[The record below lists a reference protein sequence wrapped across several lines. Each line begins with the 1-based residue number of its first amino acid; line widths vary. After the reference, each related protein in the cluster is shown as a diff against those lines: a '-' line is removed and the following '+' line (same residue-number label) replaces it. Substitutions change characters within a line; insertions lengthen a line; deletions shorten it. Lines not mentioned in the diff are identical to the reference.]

1 MENEYVRTLNSVL
14 QYEKSQFIIV
24 SLGLITVLAIL
35 TFVAVKQSKKKTV
48 FDKIIILAI
57 AVTLC
62 AAFAGYR
69 IQYNT
74 YRTNIH
80 RDIAGNATVTYHGEF
95 THDDYQK
102 DSFYHNVYII
112 DSTGED
118 LLLRYPDYAN
128 MHSTYS
134 DFHEMP
140 AGSFAG
146 TVIYSENSR
155 IVLKWTVDTGSAGD
169 QP

>member
-1 MENEYVRTLNSVL
+1 MENEYMRILNSVL

-24 SLGLITVLAIL
+24 STGLIAVLAIL
-35 TFVAVKQSKKKTV
+35 TFAAVKQFKKKTV
-48 FDKIIILAI
+48 FVKIIILAI
-57 AVTLC
+57 AATLC
-62 AAFAGYR
+62 TAFAGYL

-74 YRTNIH
+74 CRDNI
-80 RDIAGNATVTYHGEF
+80 RLDMDDNATVTYHGEF
-95 THDDYQK
+95 THDNYQK

-134 DFHEMP
+134 DFCEMP
-140 AGSFAG
+140 LG
-146 TVIYSENSR
+146 TFTGTIVYGKNSR

>member
-1 MENEYVRTLNSVL
+1 MNSVL

-24 SLGLITVLAIL
+24 SVALIIVLAVL
-35 TFVAVKQSKKKTV
+35 TLLAIKLFKKNSIIN
-48 FDKIIILAI
+48 KIIILAI

-62 AAFAGYR
+62 AAFAGYL

-80 RDIAGNATVTYHGEF
+80 RDIACNATVTYHGEF

-118 LLLRYPDYAN
+118 LLLRYPNYAN
-128 MHSTYS
+128 MHSTYYNFS
-134 DFHEMP
+134 EMP
-140 AGSFAG
+140 VGSFTG
-146 TVIYSENSR
+146 TIIYSENSK
-155 IVLKWTVDTGSAGD
+155 IILEWTIDVAPVGK

>member
-1 MENEYVRTLNSVL
+1 MGNKYVHIMNSVL

-24 SLGLITVLAIL
+24 SVALIIVLAVL
-35 TFVAVKQSKKKTV
+35 TLLAIKLFKKNSIIN
-48 FDKIIILAI
+48 KIIILAI

-62 AAFAGYR
+62 AAFAGYL

-80 RDIAGNATVTYHGEF
+80 RDIACNATVTYHGQF

-118 LLLRYPDYAN
+118 LLLRYPNYAN
-128 MHSTYS
+128 MHSTYYNFS
-134 DFHEMP
+134 EMP
-140 AGSFAG
+140 VGSFTG
-146 TVIYSENSR
+146 TIIYSENSK
-155 IVLKWTVDTGSAGD
+155 IILEWTIDVAPVGK

>member
-1 MENEYVRTLNSVL
+1 MGNKYVHIMNSVL

-24 SLGLITVLAIL
+24 STGLIAVLAIL
-35 TFVAVKQSKKKTV
+35 TFAAVKQFKKKTV

-57 AVTLC
+57 AATLC
-62 AAFAGYR
+62 TAFAGHL

-80 RDIAGNATVTYHGEF
+80 RDIACDATVTYHGEF

-140 AGSFAG
+140 LGSFTG
-146 TVIYSENSR
+146 TIVYGKSSK
-155 IVLKWTVDTGSAGD
+155 IVLKWAMDTVPAGD

>member
-1 MENEYVRTLNSVL
+1 MGNKYVHIMNSVL

-24 SLGLITVLAIL
+24 STGLIAVLAIL
-35 TFVAVKQSKKKTV
+35 TFAAVKQFKKKTV
-48 FDKIIILAI
+48 FDRIIILAI
-57 AVTLC
+57 AATLC
-62 AAFAGYR
+62 TAFAGYL

-80 RDIAGNATVTYHGEF
+80 RDIACNATVTYHGEF

-140 AGSFAG
+140 AGSFTG
-146 TVIYSENSR
+146 TIIYSENSK
-155 IVLKWTVDTGSAGD
+155 IVLKWAMDTEPTGD

>member
-1 MENEYVRTLNSVL
+1 MENKYVHIMNSAL
-14 QYEKSQFIIV
+14 QYEKSQFIILSV
-24 SLGLITVLAIL
+24 GLIIVLAVL
-35 TFVAVKQSKKKTV
+35 TLHAIKQFKKNSIIN
-48 FDKIIILAI
+48 KIIILAI

-62 AAFAGYR
+62 AAFAGYL

-80 RDIAGNATVTYHGEF
+80 RDIACDATVTYHGEF

-118 LLLRYPDYAN
+118 FLLRYPDYAN

-140 AGSFAG
+140 LGSFTG
-146 TVIYSENSR
+146 TIVYGKNSK
-155 IVLKWTVDTGSAGD
+155 IVLKWAMDTVPAGD

>member
-1 MENEYVRTLNSVL
+1 MEHEYMRILNSVL

-24 SLGLITVLAIL
+24 STGLMAVLAIL
-35 TFVAVKQSKKKTV
+35 MFVAVKQFKKKTV

-57 AVTLC
+57 AATLC
-62 AAFAGYR
+62 TAFAGYL

-74 YRTNIH
+74 CRDNI
-80 RDIAGNATVTYHGEF
+80 RLDMDDNATVTYHGEF
-95 THDDYQK
+95 THDNYQK

-140 AGSFAG
+140 VGSFAG

>member
-1 MENEYVRTLNSVL
+1 
-14 QYEKSQFIIV
+14 
-24 SLGLITVLAIL
+24 
-35 TFVAVKQSKKKTV
+35 
-48 FDKIIILAI
+48 
-57 AVTLC
+57 
-62 AAFAGYR
+62 
-69 IQYNT
+69 
-74 YRTNIH
+74 
-80 RDIAGNATVTYHGEF
+80 
-95 THDDYQK
+95 
-102 DSFYHNVYII
+102 VYII

-155 IVLKWTVDTGSAGD
+155 IVLYWSMDAGPTGD
-169 QP
+169 QPKIVKGNFCMKKKTVILQRTKLDLRCSTQLNKKAVRFFSQQPP

>member
-1 MENEYVRTLNSVL
+1 MGNKYVHIMNSVL

-24 SLGLITVLAIL
+24 SVALIIVLAVL
-35 TFVAVKQSKKKTV
+35 TLLAIKLFKKNSIIN
-48 FDKIIILAI
+48 KIIILAI

-80 RDIAGNATVTYHGEF
+80 RDIACNATVTYHGEF

-118 LLLRYPDYAN
+118 LLLRYPNYAN
-128 MHSTYS
+128 MHSTYYNFS
-134 DFHEMP
+134 EMP
-140 AGSFAG
+140 VGSFTG
-146 TVIYSENSR
+146 TIIYSENSK
-155 IVLKWTVDTGSAGD
+155 IILEWTIDVAPVGK

>member
-1 MENEYVRTLNSVL
+1 MGNKYVHIMNSVL

-24 SLGLITVLAIL
+24 SVALIIVLAVL
-35 TFVAVKQSKKKTV
+35 TLLAIKLFKKNSIIN
-48 FDKIIILAI
+48 KIIILAI

-62 AAFAGYR
+62 AAFAGYL

-80 RDIAGNATVTYHGEF
+80 RDIACNATVTYHGEF

-118 LLLRYPDYAN
+118 LLLRYPNYAN
-128 MHSTYS
+128 MHSTYYNFS
-134 DFHEMP
+134 EMP
-140 AGSFAG
+140 VGSFTG
-146 TVIYSENSR
+146 TIIYSENSK
-155 IVLKWTVDTGSAGD
+155 IILEWTIDVAPVGK

>member
-1 MENEYVRTLNSVL
+1 MGNKYVHIMNSVL

-24 SLGLITVLAIL
+24 SVALIIVLAVL
-35 TFVAVKQSKKKTV
+35 TLLAIKLFKKNSIIN
-48 FDKIIILAI
+48 KIIILAI

-80 RDIAGNATVTYHGEF
+80 RDIACNATVTYHGEF

-118 LLLRYPDYAN
+118 LLLRYPNYAN
-128 MHSTYS
+128 MHSTYYNFS
-134 DFHEMP
+134 EMP
-140 AGSFAG
+140 VGSFTG
-146 TVIYSENSR
+146 TIIYSENSKIILEWT
-155 IVLKWTVDTGSAGD
+155 IVVAPVGK

>member
-1 MENEYVRTLNSVL
+1 MGNKYVHIMNSVL

-24 SLGLITVLAIL
+24 RVGLIIVLAVL
-35 TFVAVKQSKKKTV
+35 TLLAIKLFKKNSIIN
-48 FDKIIILAI
+48 KIIILAI

-62 AAFAGYR
+62 AAFAGYL

-80 RDIAGNATVTYHGEF
+80 RDIACNATVTYHGEF

-102 DSFYHNVYII
+102 ESFYHNVYII

-128 MHSTYS
+128 MHSTYYNFS
-134 DFHEMP
+134 EMP
-140 AGSFAG
+140 VGSFTG
-146 TVIYSENSR
+146 TIIYSENSK
-155 IVLKWTVDTGSAGD
+155 IILEWTIDVAPIGE

>member
-1 MENEYVRTLNSVL
+1 MENEYMRILNSVL

-24 SLGLITVLAIL
+24 SVGLIIVLAVL
-35 TFVAVKQSKKKTV
+35 TLLAIKLFKKNSIIN
-48 FDKIIILAI
+48 KIIILAI

-62 AAFAGYR
+62 AAFAGYL

-80 RDIAGNATVTYHGEF
+80 RDIACDATVTYHGEF

-112 DSTGED
+112 DSTGGD

-128 MHSTYS
+128 MHSTYYNFS
-134 DFHEMP
+134 EMP
-140 AGSFAG
+140 VGSFTG
-146 TVIYSENSR
+146 TIIYSKNSK
-155 IVLKWTVDTGSAGD
+155 IVLKWAMDTVPAGD

>member
-24 SLGLITVLAIL
+24 SIGLIALLAIL
-35 TFVAVKQSKKKTV
+35 TFVAVKQFKKKTV

-57 AVTLC
+57 AATLC
-62 AAFAGYR
+62 AAFAGYL

-80 RDIAGNATVTYHGEF
+80 RDIACDATVTYHGEF

-134 DFHEMP
+134 DFCEMP
-140 AGSFAG
+140 LG
-146 TVIYSENSR
+146 TFTGTIVYGKNSR
-155 IVLKWTVDTGSAGD
+155 IVLKWTVDTESAGD

>member
-1 MENEYVRTLNSVL
+1 MGNKYVHIMNSVL

-24 SLGLITVLAIL
+24 SVGLIAVLAIL
-35 TFVAVKQSKKKTV
+35 TFAAVKQFKKKTV

-57 AVTLC
+57 AATLC
-62 AAFAGYR
+62 TAFAGYL

-74 YRTNIH
+74 CRDNI
-80 RDIAGNATVTYHGEF
+80 RLDMDDNATVTYHGEF
-95 THDDYQK
+95 THDNYQK

-128 MHSTYS
+128 MHSTYYNFS
-134 DFHEMP
+134 EMP
-140 AGSFAG
+140 VGSFAG

-155 IVLKWTVDTGSAGD
+155 IVLYWSMDAGPTGD

>member
-1 MENEYVRTLNSVL
+1 MENKYVHIMNSVL

-24 SLGLITVLAIL
+24 SVGLIIVLAIL
-35 TFVAVKQSKKKTV
+35 TLLAIKLYKKNSIIN
-48 FDKIIILAI
+48 KIIILAI

-62 AAFAGYR
+62 AAFAGYL

-80 RDIAGNATVTYHGEF
+80 RDIACDATVSYHGEF

-128 MHSTYS
+128 THSTYS

-140 AGSFAG
+140 LGSFTG
-146 TVIYSENSR
+146 TIVYGKNSK
-155 IVLKWTVDTGSAGD
+155 IVLKWVMDTGPTGD

>member
-1 MENEYVRTLNSVL
+1 MENKYVHIMNSVL

-24 SLGLITVLAIL
+24 SIGLIALLATL
-35 TFVAVKQSKKKTV
+35 TFVTVKQFKKKTV

-57 AVTLC
+57 AAALC
-62 AAFAGYR
+62 AAFAGYL
-69 IQYNT
+69 IHYNT
-74 YRTNIH
+74 CRDNI
-80 RDIAGNATVTYHGEF
+80 RLDMGDNATVTYHGEF
-95 THDDYQK
+95 THDNYQK

-140 AGSFAG
+140 LGSFTG
-146 TVIYSENSR
+146 TIVYGKNSK
-155 IVLKWTVDTGSAGD
+155 IVLKWAMDTVPAGA

>member
-1 MENEYVRTLNSVL
+1 MGNKYVHIMNSVL

-24 SLGLITVLAIL
+24 SVGLIIVLAVL
-35 TFVAVKQSKKKTV
+35 TLLSIKLFKKSSIIN
-48 FDKIIILAI
+48 KIIILAI

-62 AAFAGYR
+62 ATFAGYL

-80 RDIAGNATVTYHGEF
+80 RDIACNATVTYHGEF
-95 THDDYQK
+95 THDNYQK

-128 MHSTYS
+128 MHSTYYNFS
-134 DFHEMP
+134 EMP
-140 AGSFAG
+140 VGSFTG
-146 TVIYSENSR
+146 TIIYSENSK
-155 IVLKWTVDTGSAGD
+155 IILEWTIDVVPVGE

>member
-1 MENEYVRTLNSVL
+1 MNSVL

-24 SLGLITVLAIL
+24 SVALIIVLAVL
-35 TFVAVKQSKKKTV
+35 TLLAIKLFKKNSIIN
-48 FDKIIILAI
+48 KIIILAI

-62 AAFAGYR
+62 AAFAGYL

-80 RDIAGNATVTYHGEF
+80 RDIACNATVTYHGEF

-118 LLLRYPDYAN
+118 LLLRYPNYAN
-128 MHSTYS
+128 MHSTYYNFS
-134 DFHEMP
+134 EMP
-140 AGSFAG
+140 VGSFTG
-146 TVIYSENSR
+146 TIIYSENSK
-155 IVLKWTVDTGSAGD
+155 IILEWTIDVAPVGK
-169 QP
+169 QPEVM

>member
-1 MENEYVRTLNSVL
+1 MENEYMRILNSVL

-24 SLGLITVLAIL
+24 STGLMAVLAIL
-35 TFVAVKQSKKKTV
+35 MFVAVKQFKKKTV
-48 FDKIIILAI
+48 FNKIIILAI

-62 AAFAGYR
+62 AAFAGYL

-80 RDIAGNATVTYHGEF
+80 RDIACNATVTYHGEF

-128 MHSTYS
+128 IHSTYS
-134 DFHEMP
+134 DFCEMP
-140 AGSFAG
+140 LG
-146 TVIYSENSR
+146 TFSGTIVYGKNSR

>member
-1 MENEYVRTLNSVL
+1 MGNKYVHIMNSVL

-24 SLGLITVLAIL
+24 SVALIIVLAVL
-35 TFVAVKQSKKKTV
+35 TLLAIKLFKKNSIIN
-48 FDKIIILAI
+48 KIIILAI

-62 AAFAGYR
+62 AAFAGYL

-80 RDIAGNATVTYHGEF
+80 RDIACNATVTYHGEF

-118 LLLRYPDYAN
+118 LLMRYPNYAN
-128 MHSTYS
+128 MHSTYYNFS
-134 DFHEMP
+134 EMP
-140 AGSFAG
+140 VGSFTG
-146 TVIYSENSR
+146 TIIYSENSK
-155 IVLKWTVDTGSAGD
+155 IILEWTIDVAPVGK

>member
-1 MENEYVRTLNSVL
+1 MGNKYVHIMNSVL

-24 SLGLITVLAIL
+24 SVGLIIVLAVL
-35 TFVAVKQSKKKTV
+35 TFAAVKQFKKKTV

-57 AVTLC
+57 AATLC
-62 AAFAGYR
+62 TAFAGYL

-74 YRTNIH
+74 CRDNI
-80 RDIAGNATVTYHGEF
+80 RLDMDDNATVTYHGEF
-95 THDDYQK
+95 AHDDYQK

-155 IVLKWTVDTGSAGD
+155 IVLYWSMDAGPTGD

>member
-1 MENEYVRTLNSVL
+1 MGNKYVHIMNSVL

-24 SLGLITVLAIL
+24 SVALIIVLAVL
-35 TFVAVKQSKKKTV
+35 TLLAIKLFKKNSIIN
-48 FDKIIILAI
+48 KIIILAI

-62 AAFAGYR
+62 AAFAGYL

-80 RDIAGNATVTYHGEF
+80 RDIACDATVTYHGEF

-118 LLLRYPDYAN
+118 LLLRYPNYAN
-128 MHSTYS
+128 MHSTYYNFS
-134 DFHEMP
+134 EMP
-140 AGSFAG
+140 VGSFTG
-146 TVIYSENSR
+146 TIIYSENSK
-155 IVLKWTVDTGSAGD
+155 IILEWTIDVAPVGK

>member
-1 MENEYVRTLNSVL
+1 MGNKYVHIMNSVL

-24 SLGLITVLAIL
+24 SVGLIIALAVLTLLAIKL
-35 TFVAVKQSKKKTV
+35 FKKNSIIN
-48 FDKIIILAI
+48 KIIILAI

-62 AAFAGYR
+62 AAFAGYL

-74 YRTNIH
+74 YR
-80 RDIAGNATVTYHGEF
+80 DIACNATVTYHGEF

-118 LLLRYPDYAN
+118 LLLRYPNYAN
-128 MHSTYS
+128 MHSTYYNFS
-134 DFHEMP
+134 EMP
-140 AGSFAG
+140 VGSFTG
-146 TVIYSENSR
+146 TIIYSENSK
-155 IVLKWTVDTGSAGD
+155 IILEWTIDVAPVGK

>member
-1 MENEYVRTLNSVL
+1 MGNKYVNIMNSVL

-24 SLGLITVLAIL
+24 SVGLIIVLAVL
-35 TFVAVKQSKKKTV
+35 TLLAIKLFKKNSIIN
-48 FDKIIILAI
+48 KIIILAI

-62 AAFAGYR
+62 AAFAGYL

-74 YRTNIH
+74 CRDNI
-80 RDIAGNATVTYHGEF
+80 RLDMDDNATVTYHGEF
-95 THDDYQK
+95 AHDDYQK
-102 DSFYHNVYII
+102 ESFYHNVYII

-128 MHSTYS
+128 MHSTYYNFS
-134 DFHEMP
+134 EMP
-140 AGSFAG
+140 VGSFTG
-146 TVIYSENSR
+146 TIIYSENSK
-155 IVLKWTVDTGSAGD
+155 IILEWTIDVAPVGE

>member
-1 MENEYVRTLNSVL
+1 MGNKYVHIMNSVL

-24 SLGLITVLAIL
+24 SVALIIVLAVL
-35 TFVAVKQSKKKTV
+35 TLLAIKLFKKNSIIN
-48 FDKIIILAI
+48 KIIILAI

-62 AAFAGYR
+62 AAFAGYL

-80 RDIAGNATVTYHGEF
+80 RDIACNATVTYHGEF

-118 LLLRYPDYAN
+118 LLLRYPNYAN
-128 MHSTYS
+128 MQSKYYNFS
-134 DFHEMP
+134 EMP
-140 AGSFAG
+140 VGSFTG
-146 TVIYSENSR
+146 TIIYSENSK
-155 IVLKWTVDTGSAGD
+155 IILEWTIDVAPVGK

>member
-1 MENEYVRTLNSVL
+1 MGNEYVHIMNSVL

-24 SLGLITVLAIL
+24 SVALIIVLAVL
-35 TFVAVKQSKKKTV
+35 TLLAIKLFKKNSIIN
-48 FDKIIILAI
+48 KIIILAI

-62 AAFAGYR
+62 AAFAGYL

-80 RDIAGNATVTYHGEF
+80 RDIACNATVTYHGEF

-118 LLLRYPDYAN
+118 LLLRYPNYAN
-128 MHSTYS
+128 MHSTYYNFS
-134 DFHEMP
+134 EMP
-140 AGSFAG
+140 VGSFTG
-146 TVIYSENSR
+146 TIIYSENSK
-155 IVLKWTVDTGSAGD
+155 IILEWTIDVAPVGK